1 MRTAILLF
9 SGMLVATLAQAG
21 NTRLVCSFES
31 PDEVQGI
38 KATGA
43 SVRRVAG
50 HATEGQYALEVQSQ
64 SAKRLL
70 VEIPIRE
77 GNWQGYGSL
86 AIDATNTSDEPV
98 LFTVEVRDQ
107 AGAATVAKGWWQLV
121 PGEKA
126 SYAMLLNAPT
136 PKKLGMSSDPPN
148 DDFRMLSSDHHAVNL
163 AKIAMVRISMSDL
176 TKSRTVVFDN
186 LRLGPGVSCDKLVDR
201 FGQYTR
207 RDWPGKVKSDG
218 DLKAQLAAEQAE
230 LKAHPTLP
238 DRDEYGGWGSG
249 PKLEATGFFRTV
261 KRDGKWWLVTPS
273 GHLFLSIGIDS
284 LMATEDETVVKG
296 REQMF
301 EWLPGKDDPLAS
313 HYHNLRDWE
322 TGGFKQPPVRTFSF
336 YTANLER
343 KYGKDWYNGW
353 QEMAMAR
360 LPAWG
365 FNTIGNWS
373 EPRLYNLKKIPYVGT
388 VDIIKGKIEQISHIP
403 PFPSYRVY
411 DTFDPR
417 FAEAVDQSVRKLAQE
432 RRDDPWMI
440 GYFVDNEL
448 PWGFMRNDSTRYAIA
463 LQTLLLGP
471 TSPAK
476 RALAE
481 QLKSRY
487 GAVDKLNVAW
497 NAKLGSWQELLEK
510 PYQPGHAF
518 TPAMRED
525 MGGFV
530 KELAGRYFKTIRDA
544 LHKYDPNHLYLGARF
559 AWLVFEKYSW
569 ATQEV
574 EEAAAQYCDV
584 ISFNIYLPGVGP
596 HWDFLNRLDKPTI
609 IGEFTMGA
617 LDRGIYPE
625 ILGANNQADRARMY
639 QDYVNSVVDHPAFV
653 GCHFFEYLDEPP
665 TGRGGDGENIVTG
678 FVTTAD
684 TVYPEMVEAAK
695 KTHAEVYRR
704 RAGGAASPRASR

>member
-1 MRTAILLF
+1 
-9 SGMLVATLAQAG
+9 
-21 NTRLVCSFES
+21 
-31 PDEVQGI
+31 
-38 KATGA
+38 
-43 SVRRVAG
+43 
-50 HATEGQYALEVQSQ
+50 
-64 SAKRLL
+64 
-70 VEIPIRE
+70 
-77 GNWQGYGSL
+77 
-86 AIDATNTSDEPV
+86 
-98 LFTVEVRDQ
+98 
-107 AGAATVAKGWWQLV
+107 
-121 PGEKA
+121 
-126 SYAMLLNAPT
+126 
-136 PKKLGMSSDPPN
+136 
-148 DDFRMLSSDHHAVNL
+148 
-163 AKIAMVRISMSDL
+163 
-176 TKSRTVVFDN
+176 
-186 LRLGPGVSCDKLVDR
+186 
-201 FGQYTR
+201 
-207 RDWPGKVKSDG
+207 
-218 DLKAQLAAEQAE
+218 
-230 LKAHPTLP
+230 
-238 DRDEYGGWGSG
+238 
-249 PKLEATGFFRTV
+249 
-261 KRDGKWWLVTPS
+261 
-273 GHLFLSIGIDS
+273 
-284 LMATEDETVVKG
+284 
-296 REQMF
+296 MF

-388 VDIIKGKIEQISHIP
+388 VDIIKGKIEQISNIP

-417 FAEAVDQSVRKLAQE
+417 FAEAVGQSVRKLAQE

-476 RALAE
+476 RAMVE

-487 GAVDKLNVAW
+487 GTVDKLNVAW
-497 NAKLGSWQELLEK
+497 NATLGSWQELLEK

-525 MGGFV
+525 MGAFV
-530 KELAGRYFKTIRDA
+530 KELAGRYFRTIRDA

-584 ISFNIYLPGVGP
+584 MSFNIYLPGVGP

-639 QDYVNSVVDHPAFV
+639 QDYLNSVVDHPAFV

-704 RAGGAASPRASR
+704 RAGGAASPSASR